1 MSDGP
6 FSVTVGWLLH
16 FASRFPYMFW
26 DMNRPSSCASECALA
41 HLANNKLSVIMGMCD
56 RLFQQT
62 TDPQVATG
70 LRVIHMAAQALADE
84 FNKPMSHSTGA

>member
-1 MSDGP
+1 
-6 FSVTVGWLLH
+6 
-16 FASRFPYMFW
+16 
-26 DMNRPSSCASECALA
+26 
-41 HLANNKLSVIMGMCD
+41 MGMCD